1 MAEEKKE
8 QLIKEEK
15 PVEEKKSQEKQAIP
29 ELKPGMTVRVYQK
42 IQEKNPKGEIKERV
56 QYFEGM
62 IMAIKHGK
70 ETGGSITVRKISDR
84 IGVEKIFP
92 LHLPTITKIEIKKQ
106 SRVRRA
112 KLNFL
117 KNPKE
122 KYKKRLKNIPLQA

>member
-1 MAEEKKE
+1 MAEEKKA
-8 QLIKEEK
+8 QTKEEK
-15 PVEEKKSQEKQAIP
+15 PATETKSQEKRIIP

-70 ETGGSITVRKISDR
+70 QAGGSITVRKVSNGV
-84 IGVEKIFP
+84 GVEKIFP
-92 LHLPTITKIEIKKQ
+92 IHLPTITKIEIKKQ

-112 KLNFL
+112 KLGFL
-117 KNPKE
+117 KNQKQ
-122 KYKKRLKNIPLQA
+122 KYKKRLKNIPLKN